1 MTVSID
7 NQSCPTAYDPVA
19 ADGVRP
25 RAARAHAVCSSITE
39 PWEPMDRRKFLK
51 AGTIL
56 AGSLASSVGLNSI
69 SSEMYAKSGAP
80 PAGRNTPAVAEELL
94 DLTEAIIVTPSGLTS
109 REEKAITLLVEE
121 VENRTGIR
129 WPVEHAFPHSSQPV
143 ITLATT
149 AHFESMRTSLPF
161 SRTEL
166 LAPEGYTLQAESTGR
181 RVFASVVGA
190 DERGILF
197 GVGGL
202 LRALRM
208 ESGTVFVPN
217 HLKIRTSPKYPL
229 RGHQLGYR
237 PKTNSYDG
245 WTVAMWK
252 QYIRD
257 LIVFGTNAIEL
268 IPPRSDDQPSSPH
281 FWLPPQQMMI
291 EMSRLA
297 DEYGLDVWIWYP
309 AMDQDYSNPQTV
321 ESSLNEWGAI
331 FKALKRIDAVFVP
344 GGDPGRTAP
353 QILFPLL
360 EKQARNLRQYHP
372 KAQMWTSPQ
381 GFDAAWMNQF
391 LSLVSRRPAWLSG
404 VVYGPQ
410 NPVDLPTLRKQIP
423 QQYPI
428 RLYPDITH
436 SVQCQFPV
444 PDWDVAYALTEGR
457 EVINPRPEGYA
468 NILRLDLPHSIGF
481 ISYSEGCNDDV
492 NKIITS
498 SIAWNPETRV
508 IEILRDYSRY
518 FIGEHAAD
526 DFAQGLLS
534 LERNWRGPLLTNE
547 SVETTFSQFRS
558 LEAQAS
564 PHELLKWRLQQALYR
579 AYYDAYTRRRL
590 IYETDLENQAR
601 SVLSQAWRIGWQ
613 PMAQTPKDYS
623 DAPDPSIILS
633 EAVQILK
640 KAATA
645 PVAQDLR
652 TRILELGEA
661 LYQSVRM
668 QLAVERYKA
677 ESVSRGANL
686 DTLDA
691 PLTSGPWLMRQLEAI
706 AATSSKTDQLRSID
720 ELLNRTNP
728 GPGGFYDD
736 LGNFSAGSH
745 LLRGAGSS
753 RDPEFRAST
762 HVGFAYP
769 DPFGDRAPIAWKRW
783 AESLGDAPLKM
794 HYPALDPEAHYKVR
808 VVYSGDQPRR
818 KIRLACASGEEIH
831 PFIQKPWPP
840 KPLEFDVPPAA
851 TAHGEL
857 TLIWNREPG
866 LGGNG
871 RGCQVSEV
879 WLIKKV

>member
-1 MTVSID
+1 
-7 NQSCPTAYDPVA
+7 
-19 ADGVRP
+19 
-25 RAARAHAVCSSITE
+25 
-39 PWEPMDRRKFLK
+39 MDRRKFLK
-51 AGTIL
+51 TGATL
-56 AGSLASSVGLNSI
+56 AGSLTSSVRLNSI
-69 SSEMYAKSGAP
+69 SSETYAKSATP
-80 PAGRNTPAVAEELL
+80 LSGRNASAEAEELL
-94 DLTEAIIVTPSGLTS
+94 NLTKAVIVAPPGLTS
-109 REEKAITLLVEE
+109 REEKAIALLVEE
-121 VENRTGIR
+121 VEKRTGIH
-129 WPVEHAFPHSSQPV
+129 WPVIHTFPRSSQPI
-143 ITLATT
+143 ITLGT
-149 AHFESMRTSLPF
+149 ADHFESMRMKLPLPKP
-161 SRTEL
+161 EAL
-166 LAPEGYTLQAESTGR
+166 VPEGYILSAESTKEH
-181 RVFASVVGA
+181 VSVSIAGA
-190 DERGILF
+190 DGRGVLF

-208 ESGTVFVPN
+208 EAGSVSIPN
-217 HLKIRTSPKYPL
+217 QLRIRTRPKYPL

-245 WTVAMWK
+245 WTLAMWE

-257 LIVFGTNAIEL
+257 LAVFGTNAIEL

-281 FWLPPQQMMI
+281 FWLPPQRMMV

-297 DEYGLDVWIWYP
+297 DKYGLDVWIWYP

-321 ESSLNEWGAI
+321 EFSLNEWGAV
-331 FKALKRIDAVFVP
+331 FKALPRIDAVFVP

-360 EKQARNLRQYHP
+360 EKQARNLRQHHP

-391 LSLVSRRPAWLSG
+391 LSLVGRRPAWLTG
-404 VVYGPQ
+404 IVYGPQ
-410 NPVDLPTLRKQIP
+410 NPVDLPALRKQIP

-444 PDWDVAYALTEGR
+444 PDWDLAFALTEGR

-492 NKIITS
+492 NKIVS
-498 SIAWNPETRV
+498 SCIAWNPEARV
-508 IEILRDYSRY
+508 IDILRDYSRY
-518 FIGEHAAD
+518 FIGEHSAD
-526 DFAQGLLS
+526 NFAQGLAS
-534 LERNWRGPLLTNE
+534 LERNWRGPLLANE
-547 SVETTFSQFRS
+547 SVETTFSQFRT

-564 PHELLKWRLQQALYR
+564 PHDLLKWRLQQALYR
-579 AYYDAYTRRRL
+579 AYYDAYARSRL
-590 IYETDLENQAR
+590 IHETDLENQAR
-601 SVLSQAWRIGWQ
+601 SVLSQVWRIGWQ
-613 PMAQTPKDYS
+613 PTAEDPKAYS
-623 DAPDPSIILS
+623 DAPDPSIILN
-633 EAVQILK
+633 EAIQILK
-640 KAATA
+640 RAATA

-652 TRILELGEA
+652 ARILELGEA
-661 LYQSVRM
+661 LYQSIRM

-677 ESVSRGANL
+677 EAVSRGANL

-691 PLTSGPWLMRQLEAI
+691 PLTSGPWLMRRLEAI
-706 AATSSKTDQLRSID
+706 SAMSSKTDQLRAIE

-728 GPGGFYDD
+728 GPGGFYDN
-736 LGNFSAGSH
+736 LGSLSDGSR
-745 LLRGAGSS
+745 LDRGAGGL
-753 RDPEFRAST
+753 RDPEFRTSA

-769 DPFGDRAPIAWKRW
+769 DPFGDRAPMAWKRW
-783 AESLGDAPLKM
+783 AESLYDAALKM
-794 HYPALDPEAHYKVR
+794 HYPVLDPQAHYQVR
-808 VVYSGDQPRR
+808 VVYSGDQPHR
-818 KIRLACASGEEIH
+818 KIRLACGSGEEIH

-857 TLIWNREPG
+857 TLIWSREPG